1 MSKSKNT
8 TAPKLNEEIADLAD
22 RLIDLEQQ
30 LLETTKQ
37 LRKIKVGGKKKKNA
51 IITESDEP
59 TTEKKSRSAW
69 QEWNSFCTT
78 RFAADYA
85 KHLEDVG
92 KKSDAI
98 TFASKCRSSI
108 HVDEW
113 NEHEATWNAAHPK
126 VEKPKKSSKS
136 SKAAAAAPDTV
147 ETEEEAVIISNSAA
161 ASLPT
166 ATPAPSA
173 KSKKPAKKTA
183 PDSEDEAPKKKTAK
197 KAAADSEDE
206 APKKKTVK
214 KAAADSEDEAPKKKT
229 AKKAADSEDE
239 GSVKKTKS
247 VKNAAIDSSD
257 EEGSVKKAKRLT
269 KEEKAAAKATA
280 TAAAMAAATT
290 EPPTPWKYRGKD
302 YLKNESNQ
310 VWQTGPEG
318 EVGDWVGTFDGKKLE
333 KSEGPA

>member
-197 KAAADSEDE
+197 KAA
-206 APKKKTVK
+206 
-214 KAAADSEDEAPKKKT
+214 
-229 AKKAADSEDE
+229 DSEDE